1 MSYTLTIH
9 TPPCSRVFIHL
20 CDFSLVEGPTV
31 FSVSLSFLPSLDAS
45 PRVSLCHVHTHT
57 VFSFVYI
64 ATPLPATFS
73 SRYRL
78 GLRAPF
84 ELRVLPRRYLFL
96 PPSSWLAQL
105 AGSTDV

>member
-9 TPPCSRVFIHL
+9 TPPCSRMFIHL
-20 CDFSLVEGPTV
+20 CDSSPRRANSLLCFSL
-31 FSVSLSFLPSLDAS
+31 FLTFRLDAS
-45 PRVSLCHVHTHT
+45 LRVSLCHAHTHT
-57 VFSFVYI
+57 VFSFVHI

-73 SRYRL
+73 SQCRL

-84 ELRVLPRRYLFL
+84 ELRVLPRRYLLFL
-96 PPSSWLAQL
+96 PSSWLAQL